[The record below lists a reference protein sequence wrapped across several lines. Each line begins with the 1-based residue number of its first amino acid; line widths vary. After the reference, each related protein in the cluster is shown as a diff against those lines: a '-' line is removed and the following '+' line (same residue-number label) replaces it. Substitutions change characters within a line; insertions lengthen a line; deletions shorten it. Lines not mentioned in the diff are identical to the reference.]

1 MLPTGRSK
9 PAFPRTSTHMN
20 SIPRGTAACL
30 LLASLIGLAF
40 VQQPQQGESANKV
53 TLTKRL
59 DNGAYKTS
67 AYSFRYASQD
77 LAVHRN
83 HVDVVYDL
91 CGCVHVAAHGGSK
104 NTIARAEGK
113 TLRDV
118 KTAPPKGWQ
127 ECLVP
132 EKGAIYVL
140 SIDTDETKMRVKL
153 LVTDV
158 SDKAVKFEWAQL
170 PPASEAGT
178 KGQCGG
184 PHDAK

>member
-1 MLPTGRSK
+1 
-9 PAFPRTSTHMN
+9 MN